1 MFEDFHPSANNAEAR
16 KRAGQSLAAAFF
28 LYGGLFGGMVAAT
41 ATARKVMEEELTQVE
56 FAPPPEPEPEPEP
69 PPPAAAP
76 EVKNLKP
83 KAMRPKLT
91 PPDKVSDEKL
101 KESDKELAEADEA
114 GPVDGFLDGV
124 EGGQGSGTP
133 PPPPP
138 PPKAVAPP
146 RAPVA
151 MASNIASKPR
161 YSSKAKRK
169 GIEGVVVVS
178 FEVTAT
184 GTVRNIKIVSG
195 APELVE
201 MVMKWVPNWRFKPA
215 MRDGK
220 AIPWRK
226 TESIRFRLE
235 DA

>member
-1 MFEDFHPSANNAEAR
+1 MFEDFHPAANSAESR
-16 KRAGQSLAAAFF
+16 KRARQSLAVACT
-28 LYGGLFGGMVAAT
+28 LYGSLFGGMVAAT
-41 ATARKVMEEELTQVE
+41 ATARQVIEEEMTQVE

-69 PPPAAAP
+69 PPPAATP
-76 EVKNLKP
+76 EVKTLRP

-91 PPDKVSDEKL
+91 PPDKISDEKL
-101 KESDKELAEADEA
+101 KQSDKELAEADEA

-124 EGGQGSGTP
+124 EGGQGSGRPP

-138 PPKAVAPP
+138 PPKATPA
-146 RAPVA
+146 RAPVPV
-151 MASNIASKPR
+151 ASTFARPR

-178 FEVTAT
+178 FEISET
-184 GTVRNIKIVSG
+184 GAVRNLRVVSG

-201 MVMKWVPNWRFKPA
+201 MVLKWAPTWRYKPA

>member
-1 MFEDFHPSANNAEAR
+1 MFEDFQPPANPEEAR
-16 KRAGQSLAAAFF
+16 RRKMSSLGAAVL
-28 LYGGLFGGMVAAT
+28 LYGGVFGGLVVGT
-41 ATARKVMEEELTQVE
+41 ATAREIIEEEEIKVE
-56 FAPPPEPEPEPEP
+56 FAPPPEPEPPPEP
-69 PPPAAAP
+69 PPPAATP
-76 EVKNLKP
+76 DVKAMRP

-101 KESDKELAEADEA
+101 KESNKELAAGDPA

-124 EGGQGSGTP
+124 EGGQGNMR

-138 PPKAVAPP
+138 PPKATPP

-151 MASNIASKPR
+151 LSSNISSKPR
-161 YSSKAKRK
+161 YSSKARRK

-178 FEVTAT
+178 FEITAA
-184 GTVRNIKIVSG
+184 GTVQNIRIVSG